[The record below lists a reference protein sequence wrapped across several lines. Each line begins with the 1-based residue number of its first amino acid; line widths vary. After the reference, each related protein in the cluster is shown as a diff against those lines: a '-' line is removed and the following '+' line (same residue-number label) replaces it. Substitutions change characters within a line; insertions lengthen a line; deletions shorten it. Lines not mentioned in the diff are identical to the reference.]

1 MSGYHIAAITGKNI
15 YSGDLIKVN
24 EKSSCFIRF
33 IDDKTHVQIGPNS
46 IVKINENNLSKDI
59 KIIKGNIYIKNLYV
73 KDKKTYIFT
82 ENNQIYLSNH
92 RIWID
97 TDYSTGDKI
106 FTLDSPIDIFNI
118 NTNKKILLKRRH
130 LVNINKEEITYLDNF
145 KNIVPQYILSDV
157 HDFDYSRSKIELK
170 KYDLIPVYG
179 QRIRKK
185 ENIDPY
191 NISLDFGT
199 EFLNSASHIKVGLY
213 PQYKYKNL
221 LVSMR
226 LESYVNPSGNN
237 IDADWNDFYDILDK
251 IMIDYTYNDDSKDM
265 TLHFGEIN
273 NISFGNGYL
282 MNNLN
287 NILDYPRKRESGLL
301 LKYNFDVDFM
311 DLKVVIPSIRD
322 FKNSGGVI
330 GLRTSLF
337 ISHKFPLTI
346 GLGLVTDLNQFSHI
360 SNYLNKKTSKRAVH
374 GVEFDFNFNLK
385 STIDFEMDIFGEF
398 VGLWYPEYNYYILFD
413 GNDVSND
420 LKWRK
425 GTWGINAPGISLK
438 FNNRYLFKFS
448 FNYNSAT
455 FIPNYF
461 NSTYL
466 YNRARYY
473 KADLDY
479 PLVQKQINSL
489 NDNFLVDCDSD
500 DEDAECEYL
509 IPQDVYPIL
518 FFNNGF
524 SAYDNYGFSTEFIY
538 NFHNYINVSLK
549 TSVFLDNSSEA
560 DLYYSFQTAFNIN
573 NGYIR
578 NLYHMKIYYSNI
590 FFSKLSDNYRVNFG
604 IETEVK
610 LPMRL
615 SLIINL
621 GQVYY
626 DSNIIIDNNIDK
638 MTNSAISLKYNF

>member
-1 MSGYHIAAITGKNI
+1 
-15 YSGDLIKVN
+15 
-24 EKSSCFIRF
+24 
-33 IDDKTHVQIGPNS
+33 NS

-287 NILDYPRKRESGLL
+287 N
-301 LKYNFDVDFM
+301 
-311 DLKVVIPSIRD
+311 
-322 FKNSGGVI
+322 
-330 GLRTSLF
+330 
-337 ISHKFPLTI
+337 
-346 GLGLVTDLNQFSHI
+346 
-360 SNYLNKKTSKRAVH
+360 
-374 GVEFDFNFNLK
+374 
-385 STIDFEMDIFGEF
+385 
-398 VGLWYPEYNYYILFD
+398 
-413 GNDVSND
+413 
-420 LKWRK
+420 
-425 GTWGINAPGISLK
+425 
-438 FNNRYLFKFS
+438 
-448 FNYNSAT
+448 
-455 FIPNYF
+455 
-461 NSTYL
+461 
-466 YNRARYY
+466 
-473 KADLDY
+473 
-479 PLVQKQINSL
+479 
-489 NDNFLVDCDSD
+489 
-500 DEDAECEYL
+500 
-509 IPQDVYPIL
+509 
-518 FFNNGF
+518 
-524 SAYDNYGFSTEFIY
+524 
-538 NFHNYINVSLK
+538 
-549 TSVFLDNSSEA
+549 
-560 DLYYSFQTAFNIN
+560 
-573 NGYIR
+573 
-578 NLYHMKIYYSNI
+578 
-590 FFSKLSDNYRVNFG
+590 
-604 IETEVK
+604 
-610 LPMRL
+610 
-615 SLIINL
+615 
-621 GQVYY
+621 
-626 DSNIIIDNNIDK
+626 
-638 MTNSAISLKYNF
+638 